1 MNPAMSLEMEAAAQH
16 VRERCLFQ
24 QDSLFFQ
31 GSAVW
36 TPANLKRLR
45 TVFLEQPDESKRTFW
60 EKYQDQL
67 ANEDREVI
75 LLGAEVLAVYYLYP
89 LNVLGDTKRDRVNQV
104 LRWAGDELPE
114 DNPITRAFWHGIINA
129 GQGYNAHRPWEMGFL
144 IDFMLAWHESAPE
157 DRTPLL
163 DGHPWE
169 FQDFVDQVDNAGT
182 TQMRHIL
189 LALFYPNYFEQIAST
204 GHKRALVTT
213 FGGLLTDKQRT
224 GRVLSH
230 RPLKGRP
237 VPTGAHTSD
246 ECDPPTGLTDHEAL
260 RGKPAGR
267 RRLGQQQ
274 HPGGGAQVRCSVH
287 SRLGCLRHGRQPPP
301 TARPER

>member
-144 IDFMLAWHESAPE
+144 IDFMLAGMSQRRRTARRCWTGIRGSSRTSWIRWTMQGPRRCVTSCWRCSTQTTSSRSRVQATSGHSSLPSGGCSPISSAP
-157 DRTPLL
+157 
-163 DGHPWE
+163 GG
-169 FQDFVDQVDNAGT
+169 FS
-182 TQMRHIL
+182 HIG
-189 LALFYPNYFEQIAST
+189 P
-204 GHKRALVTT
+204 
-213 FGGLLTDKQRT
+213 
-224 GRVLSH
+224 
-230 RPLKGRP
+230 
-237 VPTGAHTSD
+237 
-246 ECDPPTGLTDHEAL
+246 
-260 RGKPAGR
+260 
-267 RRLGQQQ
+267 
-274 HPGGGAQVRCSVH
+274 
-287 SRLGCLRHGRQPPP
+287 
-301 TARPER
+301 